1 MPDAVVPLAVCVV
14 AGGGSRPPVGRRVD
28 EAREPGGAAGRTDR
42 LLPKWIGPLQGTGRA
57 GPKQYPGGEN
67 KN

>member
-1 MPDAVVPLAVCVV
+1 MLDAVVPLAVCVV

-28 EAREPGGAAGRTDR
+28 EAREPGGRAAGRTDR

-57 GPKQYPGGEN
+57 GPKQYPGGE
-67 KN
+67 K